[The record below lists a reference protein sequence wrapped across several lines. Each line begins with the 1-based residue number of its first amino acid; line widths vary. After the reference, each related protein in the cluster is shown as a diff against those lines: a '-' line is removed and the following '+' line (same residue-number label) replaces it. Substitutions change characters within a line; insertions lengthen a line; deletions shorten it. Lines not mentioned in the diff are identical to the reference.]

1 MSKKYQITY
10 SKGGTQQTPDIE
22 NQINQTKLDEDDIDD
37 SVIIGIGNQVYQNVS
52 NNKVS
57 KIEKCENDERFCLVD
72 KDSPSKLKYNFY
84 KSDEEIK
91 GLIVDSNNY
100 YINKQFKLGLG
111 SFGTV
116 YRLINLDSTK
126 RDSYVLKH
134 FRLVSSYLEERL
146 MSFFVRNLESDK
158 ISIVNSYWYNS
169 NNKFYILLN
178 GLDGDLERLA
188 RDGFNY
194 NPFKIFLQ
202 IVENVYE
209 LYKNDMYY
217 FDLKLAN
224 CLYKVNNGNIKVY
237 IGDIGSIVSL
247 YKSETFNLFKSDDL
261 LNTKI
266 RLTYQE
272 GQNSS
277 NFCKLEIFLNKFYD
291 VGYVDIGDNTVE
303 EIKAIDK
310 KEFKG
315 LT

>member
-1 MSKKYQITY
+1 
-10 SKGGTQQTPDIE
+10 
-22 NQINQTKLDEDDIDD
+22 
-37 SVIIGIGNQVYQNVS
+37 
-52 NNKVS
+52 
-57 KIEKCENDERFCLVD
+57 
-72 KDSPSKLKYNFY
+72 
-84 KSDEEIK
+84 
-91 GLIVDSNNY
+91 
-100 YINKQFKLGLG
+100 
-111 SFGTV
+111 
-116 YRLINLDSTK
+116 
-126 RDSYVLKH
+126 
-134 FRLVSSYLEERL
+134 
-146 MSFFVRNLESDK
+146 
-158 ISIVNSYWYNS
+158 
-169 NNKFYILLN
+169 
-178 GLDGDLERLA
+178 A

-310 KEFKG
+310 KELIVSSIEPSIVLKENEDEYFIKPLYFISKG
-315 LT
+315 GVSTYPHFRLAAGKYQYSLEVEKNLTKRIIINSIFHSLTICLAQLILGPSFNNDDYVSIRGRNNISVNP